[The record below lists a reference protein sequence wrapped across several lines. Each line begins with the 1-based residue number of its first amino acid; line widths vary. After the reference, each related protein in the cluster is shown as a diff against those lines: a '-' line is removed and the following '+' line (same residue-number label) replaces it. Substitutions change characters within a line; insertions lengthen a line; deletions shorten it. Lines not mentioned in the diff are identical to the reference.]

1 MQTYTQDFNDAIRA
15 ADREMRGYLEF
26 NGDSTKQMHGADGLI
41 QFTVHREM
49 QNAERFCV
57 GSVASSYCEASFFN
71 SGIPAGVS
79 LANSYFDAYV
89 GVVLPDTT
97 VEYKPLGRFFITE
110 ISRETETTAVVAYDE
125 IAYKMDVPYT
135 PTITAGVNGYKAL
148 DILNDIID
156 QTGCNGGTHYS
167 GWNWYVPQL
176 FEASCKD
183 TFAWIVAAGRSFA
196 TDMMTAYDYSSTP
209 TVGTKRFNKATYTSY
224 PAITDDVIYM
234 DGLKLGDTFTISS
247 YTTGTEDNPI
257 VCGSGVGPN
266 NPNPY
271 INSTQ
276 ADAIFS
282 DINGETYTP
291 MTLHFRGDPCIM
303 VNDCLKVTT
312 GGVDYKCVPMRIV
325 STFNGGFEQ
334 TIDCWGD
341 SEAYYEMS
349 YSPMEAKIQ
358 TNNTLIKDIAQAIET
373 ARNGVITQI
382 LDTDGS
388 WKELCISNN
397 QDLSQAT
404 SVWRFN
410 INGLAHSTAYQGGT
424 YTFAL
429 DDQGRIVASV
439 IQTGILQDALGH
451 NSWNLDTG
459 AFTITDGSLDITTA
473 ADSNDRI
480 VLRGPTETLSLA
492 PFSVDVNSAYTAN
505 NRAIMVQ
512 SGAIYGFKAA
522 PNQNVTKTQSLYI
535 SSTGVEYLGG
545 YSATGGGYA
554 GYLYLHGGTSADVN
568 RILLNGATGTAA
580 FYDAAGT
587 QFASISG
594 SGTLSLGAS
603 GASGYIYLNDT
614 GGTKNAIIE
623 SNGQFFYNGTNKYT
637 YLMWPDSSGAGRLV
651 LGDGTSTKWRTSLEN
666 TGLTFRD
673 ASDNVTAFYPSGG
686 LTATYPS
693 AITSNVP
700 NVTSTAVRSIQVTAG
715 KYFLVANVAWND
727 SSSSTGVRQCCI
739 GVTSNNVN
747 AGDAWDFR
755 NATSAGSTRHSLSCY
770 VEPSATTTY
779 YLVCYQN
786 SGSTMSLAAYGLW
799 CIKLP

>member
-26 NGDSTKQMHGADGLI
+26 NGDNTKQMHGADGLI

-110 ISRETETTAVVAYDE
+110 ISRETETTAVVGYDE

-176 FEASCKD
+176 VEASCKD
-183 TFAWIVAAGRSFA
+183 TFAWIVAAGRSYA
-196 TDMMTAYDYSSTP
+196 SDLITAYDYSGTL
-209 TVGTKRFNKATYTSY
+209 TVASKQFNKTTYTSY

-276 ADAIFS
+276 ANTIFS

-312 GGVDYKCVPMRIV
+312 GGVDYKCVPMRMV

-349 YSPMEAKIQ
+349 YSPTEAKIQ
-358 TNNTLIKDIAQAIET
+358 TNNTLIKEIAQAIET
-373 ARNGVITQI
+373 ARGGVISQI
-382 LDTDGS
+382 LDADGTWS
-388 WKELCISNN
+388 ELVIANN

-429 DDQGRIVASV
+429 DDQGRIVATL
-439 IQTGILQDALGH
+439 IQTGILQDALGK
-451 NSWNLDTG
+451 NYWNLDTG
-459 AFTITDGSLDITTA
+459 DFQITNGSIRISTNSS
-473 ADSNDRI
+473 SNSLI
-480 VLRGPTETLSLA
+480 TLSWA
-492 PFSVDVNSAYTAN
+492 SGNNSGETSMQTGGYTARTVMGSPTN
-505 NRAIMVQ
+505 TVDEMFL
-512 SGAIYGFKAA
+512 SGD
-522 PNQNVTKTQSLYI
+522 YI
-535 SSTGVEYLGG
+535 QFRHS
-545 YSATGGGYA
+545 
-554 GYLYLHGGTSADVN
+554 
-568 RILLNGATGTAA
+568 TGTALNPTLQG
-580 FYDAAGT
+580 YSMLS
-587 QFASISG
+587 AS
-594 SGTLSLGAS
+594 SL
-603 GASGYIYLNDT
+603 
-614 GGTKNAIIE
+614 K
-623 SNGQFFYNGTNKYT
+623 FYNG
-637 YLMWPDSSGAGRLV
+637 SSTQTAEYPATGLPWKSLV
-651 LGDGTSTKWRTSLEN
+651 SNGTEATDLNNCTN
-666 TGLTFRD
+666 TGFYVYNNTASNIPTTAGGSLFVMTRD
-673 ASDNVTAFYPSGG
+673 ATYSYQVAFTNSSASTNDNYVYIRRKNSGG
-686 LTATYPS
+686 WKS
-693 AITSNVP
+693 WRKV
-700 NVTSTAVRSIQVTAG
+700 
-715 KYFLVANVAWND
+715 
-727 SSSSTGVRQCCI
+727 
-739 GVTSNNVN
+739 
-747 AGDAWDFR
+747 
-755 NATSAGSTRHSLSCY
+755 
-770 VEPSATTTY
+770 TTT
-779 YLVCYQN
+779 
-786 SGSTMSLAAYGLW
+786 A
-799 CIKLP
+799 

>member
-26 NGDSTKQMHGADGLI
+26 NGDSTKQMDGADGLI

-57 GSVASSYCEASFFN
+57 GSVAASYCEASFFN
-71 SGIPAGVS
+71 SGIPVGVS

-97 VEYKPLGRFFITE
+97 VEYKCLGRFFITE
-110 ISRETETTAVVAYDE
+110 ISRETETTAVVGYDE
-125 IAYKMDVPYT
+125 IAYKMEVPYT

-176 FEASCKD
+176 VEASCKD
-183 TFAWIVAAGRSFA
+183 TFAWIVAAGRSYA
-196 TDMMTAYDYSSTP
+196 SDLITAYDYSGTT
-209 TVGTKRFNKATYTSY
+209 TVASKQFNKTTYTSY

-276 ADAIFS
+276 ANTIFA

-312 GGVDYKCVPMRIV
+312 GGVDYKCVPMRMV

-349 YSPMEAKIQ
+349 YSPMEAKIK
-358 TNNTLIKDIAQAIET
+358 TNSTMLQEMAQAIET

-382 LDTDGS
+382 LDTDGT

-397 QDLSQAT
+397 QDLMQAT

-410 INGLAHSTAYQGGT
+410 INGLAHSTAYSGGT

-439 IQTGILQDALGH
+439 IQTGILKDAANK

-459 AFTITDGSLDITTA
+459 AFTITDGSINITTA
-473 ADSNDRI
+473 
-480 VLRGPTETLSLA
+480 
-492 PFSVDVNSAYTAN
+492 
-505 NRAIMVQ
+505 
-512 SGAIYGFKAA
+512 
-522 PNQNVTKTQSLYI
+522 
-535 SSTGVEYLGG
+535 SSTTDSIQLNYGAYAWYASPTRLNLAATNGTYGTFSTTIAGNMGG
-545 YSATGGGYA
+545 ISITGRAVGESTSYNLFSAQGLTGS
-554 GYLYLHGGTSADVN
+554 LEI
-568 RILLNGATGTAA
+568 RGTAA
-580 FYDAAGT
+580 NGK
-587 QFASISG
+587 IH
-594 SGTLSLGAS
+594 LGKAKS
-603 GASGYIYLNDT
+603 VSDMALWD
-614 GGTKNAIIE
+614 
-623 SNGQFFYNGTNKYT
+623 
-637 YLMWPDSSGAGRLV
+637 DS
-651 LGDGTSTKWRTSLEN
+651 
-666 TGLTFRD
+666 GLTFYN
-673 ASDNVTAFYPSGG
+673 SSGTQ
-686 LTATYPS
+686 TATYPADPSTLLKDNGLSVCS
-693 AITSNVP
+693 AYRSFIERLDTAQTKNYTLAGGGIYLLVLSKFHTAQTSHDGMFIVSARTGGTSH
-700 NVTSTAVRSIQVTAG
+700 VTTVLAPTGGDTVSISALTLTVT
-715 KYFLVANVAWND
+715 
-727 SSSSTGVRQCCI
+727 T
-739 GVTSNNVN
+739 
-747 AGDAWDFR
+747 
-755 NATSAGSTRHSLSCY
+755 ATSYTYVGCY
-770 VEPSATTTY
+770 
-779 YLVCYQN
+779 L
-786 SGSTMSLAAYGLW
+786 L
-799 CIKLP
+799 

>member
-26 NGDSTKQMHGADGLI
+26 NGDNTKQMHGADGLI

-97 VEYKPLGRFFITE
+97 VEYKPLGRFFIAE
-110 ISRETETTAVVAYDE
+110 ISRETETTAVVGYDE

-176 FEASCKD
+176 VEASCKD
-183 TFAWIVAAGRSFA
+183 TFAWIVAAGRSYA
-196 TDMMTAYDYSSTP
+196 SDLITAYDYSGTP
-209 TVGTKRFNKATYTSY
+209 TVASKRFNKTTYTSY

-276 ADAIFS
+276 ANTIFA

-312 GGVDYKCVPMRIV
+312 GGVDYKCVPMRMV

-349 YSPMEAKIQ
+349 YSPMEAKIK
-358 TNNTLIKDIAQAIET
+358 TNSTMLQEMAQAIET

-397 QDLSQAT
+397 QDLMQAT

-459 AFTITDGSLDITTA
+459 AFTITDGTINITTSTA
-473 ADSNDRI
+473 TFDQI
-480 VLRGPTETLSLA
+480 VLVSPVTPAYSYRTYMRSGGFEVVDLLKPYGTSTNRRVTIGTAGLQGSDINLGGGSYTKGYILSDGMLSLESLTSSNHYEIMLRTEA
-492 PFSVDVNSAYTAN
+492 NAVFPSGLYVSTPSGVGEYSYGSVKLS
-505 NRAIMVQ
+505 Q
-512 SGAIYGFKAA
+512 SGVPRTLLSDSGLTFYNSSGT
-522 PNQNVTKTQSLYI
+522 VTAEYPSGGTAVTASTVI
-535 SSTGVEYLGG
+535 SSSVPNATVTATRSIALTPGKYIIFAYVYWPNNSTG
-545 YSATGGGYA
+545 
-554 GYLYLHGGTSADVN
+554 
-568 RILLNGATGTAA
+568 RR
-580 FYDAAGT
+580 
-587 QFASISG
+587 QMSISG
-594 SGTLSLGAS
+594 S
-603 GASGYIYLNDT
+603 DT
-614 GGTKNAIIE
+614 NI
-623 SNGQFFYNGTNKYT
+623 
-637 YLMWPDSSGAGRLV
+637 
-651 LGDGTSTKWRTSLEN
+651 
-666 TGLTFRD
+666 
-673 ASDNVTAFYPSGG
+673 
-686 LTATYPS
+686 
-693 AITSNVP
+693 
-700 NVTSTAVRSIQVTAG
+700 
-715 KYFLVANVAWND
+715 
-727 SSSSTGVRQCCI
+727 
-739 GVTSNNVN
+739 N
-747 AGDAWDFR
+747 AGIAHDYR
-755 NATSAGSTRHSLSCY
+755 NAVSGDVTRQTLTVY
-770 VEPSATTTY
+770 YQATANTTF
-779 YLVCYQN
+779 YLDAYQN
-786 SGSTMSLAAYGLW
+786 SGSALSLSAYGMQA
-799 CIKLP
+799 IELP

>member
-26 NGDSTKQMHGADGLI
+26 NGDNTKQMHGADGLI

-97 VEYKPLGRFFITE
+97 VEYKCLGRFFITE
-110 ISRETETTAVVAYDE
+110 ISRETETTAVVGYDE

-176 FEASCKD
+176 VEASCKE
-183 TFAWIVAAGRSFA
+183 TFAWIVAAGRSYA
-196 TDMMTAYDYSSTP
+196 SDLITAYDYSGTT
-209 TVGTKRFNKATYTSY
+209 TVASKQFNKTTYTSY

-276 ADAIFS
+276 ANTIFS

-312 GGVDYKCVPMRIV
+312 GGVDYKCVPMRMV

-358 TNNTLIKDIAQAIET
+358 TNSTLIREMAQAIET
-373 ARNGVITQI
+373 ADGGVITKI
-382 LDTDGS
+382 LDTDGT
-388 WKELCISNN
+388 WKELVIANN

-404 SVWRFN
+404 SVWRWN
-410 INGLAHSTAYQGGT
+410 INGLGHTTSYQGGT
-424 YTFAL
+424 YNFAL
-429 DDQGRIVASV
+429 DDQGRIVATL
-439 IQTGILQDALGH
+439 IQTGILQDASGY
-451 NSWNLDTG
+451 NYWNLDTG
-459 AFTITDGSLDITTA
+459 QFQITNGEI
-473 ADSNDRI
+473 RI
-480 VLRGPTETLSLA
+480 
-492 PFSVDVNSAYTAN
+492 
-505 NRAIMVQ
+505 
-512 SGAIYGFKAA
+512 
-522 PNQNVTKTQSLYI
+522 
-535 SSTGVEYLGG
+535 ST
-545 YSATGGGYA
+545 
-554 GYLYLHGGTSADVN
+554 N
-568 RILLNGATGTAA
+568 
-580 FYDAAGT
+580 
-587 QFASISG
+587 
-594 SGTLSLGAS
+594 
-603 GASGYIYLNDT
+603 
-614 GGTKNAIIE
+614 
-623 SNGQFFYNGTNKYT
+623 
-637 YLMWPDSSGAGRLV
+637 
-651 LGDGTSTKWRTSLEN
+651 
-666 TGLTFRD
+666 
-673 ASDNVTAFYPSGG
+673 
-686 LTATYPS
+686 
-693 AITSNVP
+693 
-700 NVTSTAVRSIQVTAG
+700 
-715 KYFLVANVAWND
+715 
-727 SSSSTGVRQCCI
+727 SSSSSLITLSWASGVDSGEAAMQTGGYTARVALGSPVNTVDDMFLHGDYIEFQHSTGSALNPTLQKYSQLSASYLKFFNSGGTQTAVYPADASTLLKDNGLSVCNAYRSFIERLDTAQTKNYTLAGGGI
-739 GVTSNNVN
+739 YLVVLSKFNSSSTAHDGMFIVSARTGGASHVTPVLAPTGNDTVTISALTLTVTT
-747 AGDAWDFR
+747 
-755 NATSAGSTRHSLSCY
+755 ATSYTYVGCY
-770 VEPSATTTY
+770 
-779 YLVCYQN
+779 L
-786 SGSTMSLAAYGLW
+786 L
-799 CIKLP
+799 